1 MRPHNVFDTYNV
13 GTTNVNRPFHALA
26 EHLDTDCPEWL
37 ANMYFDMDNAYIF
50 HHAPS
55 KEISRYAEILL
66 EGDPAHPAGRDD
78 VFIWQDSTIEAL
90 MITFWSHY
98 GDAISRILDTLYAD
112 YNPLHNYDMSET
124 RTPDLTETSTVK
136 SDVKTTG
143 SNKVYGFNS
152 SAAVPATETDAET
165 ETQGALTDNQ
175 STRTNTG
182 TESLTRSGNIGV
194 TTSQQMLISELDLRT
209 QHEFEEIVFAML
221 DNIMT
226 CGAYTHGVTD
236 FKPIR

>member
-1 MRPHNVFDTYNV
+1 M
-13 GTTNVNRPFHALA
+13 G
-26 EHLDTDCPEWL
+26 
-37 ANMYFDMDNAYIF
+37 
-50 HHAPS
+50 
-55 KEISRYAEILL
+55 
-66 EGDPAHPAGRDD
+66 
-78 VFIWQDSTIEAL
+78 
-90 MITFWSHY
+90 
-98 GDAISRILDTLYAD
+98 
-112 YNPLHNYDMSET
+112 ET

-152 SAAVPATETDAET
+152 AAAVPATETDAET
-165 ETQGALTDNQ
+165 KTQGASADNQ

-236 FKPIR
+236 FKPMR